1 MRTLT
6 EFINESNAPKISWL
20 PDVVVQSLLSGMR
33 MGYITQKEGSKIVKY
48 GISRENIMGVF
59 DDNDFTSE
67 EIERAIAEIEK
78 SGIQF
83 KYETNDE
90 WEKAGYEDPAV

>member
-6 EFINESNAPKISWL
+6 EFINEANTLKISWM
-20 PDVVVQSLLSGMR
+20 PDGVVKSLLSGIK
-33 MGYITQKEGSKIVKY
+33 MGFISQKEGSKIVKY
-48 GISRENIMGVF
+48 GISRENIMDVF
-59 DDNDFTSE
+59 VDDFTSE

-78 SGIQF
+78 SGIKF

-90 WEKAGYEDPAV
+90 WQKAGYEDPTV